1 MDLLHSRHYPR
12 IRQKLVASIRERHV
26 DTTKVKEIEA
36 AISDLGEG
44 GMFIEMPAPP
54 PKGTILE
61 IEFEV
66 PGRPGQTR
74 VLGLVRWREKAG
86 PLAGVGVRFAPIGK
100 DEHADIRALVRQ
112 GLERLR
118 REAADLREAL
128 SHAPAEAAPAIG
140 EAGGAKDTKDAEA
153 VGDAEAAEEADE
165 EADEE
170 PPEK

>member
-12 IRQKLVASIRERHV
+12 VRQKLVASIRERHV

-44 GMFIEMPAPP
+44 GMFIEMPQPP

-86 PLAGVGVRFAPIGK
+86 PRAGVGVRFAPIGK

-112 GLERLR
+112 GLDRLR
-118 REAADLREAL
+118 KEAGELRAAL
-128 SHAPAEAAPAIG
+128 SHAPADEVA
-140 EAGGAKDTKDAEA
+140 EDAS
-153 VGDAEAAEEADE
+153 D
-165 EADEE
+165 
-170 PPEK
+170 K

>member
-12 IRQKLVASIRERHV
+12 VRQKLVASIRERHV
-26 DTTKVKEIEA
+26 DATKVKEIEA

-44 GMFIEMPAPP
+44 GMFIEMPNPP

-100 DEHADIRALVRQ
+100 NEHADIRELVRL
-112 GLERLR
+112 GLDKLR
-118 REAADLREAL
+118 REAGELREAL
-128 SHAPAEAAPAIG
+128 NSAPVDE
-140 EAGGAKDTKDAEA
+140 GAVEDGPGK
-153 VGDAEAAEEADE
+153 
-165 EADEE
+165 
-170 PPEK
+170 

>member
-12 IRQKLVASIRERHV
+12 VRQKLVASIRERHV
-26 DTTKVKEIEA
+26 DTTQVKQVEA

-44 GMFIEMPAPP
+44 GMFIEMQPPP

-66 PGRPGQTR
+66 PGRPGVTR

-86 PLAGVGVRFAPIGK
+86 VLAGVGVRFAPIGK

-112 GLERLR
+112 GLDKLR
-118 REAADLREAL
+118 KDAEDLREAL
-128 SHAPAEAAPAIG
+128 SHAPAG
-140 EAGGAKDTKDAEA
+140 EASEDAPEHASEGASEDAPKDASSLDD
-153 VGDAEAAEEADE
+153 GR
-165 EADEE
+165 
-170 PPEK
+170 